1 MSNKP
6 SLTKKRI
13 LREALKLID
22 ERGLSQFSIKR
33 LADEL
38 SVFPTAITWH
48 VGTKDELLTDV
59 SALIFDDVTLPNDR
73 EMDWTEWLKDTA
85 RVVRAQMH
93 RHPNIVP
100 VAGSRLSPV
109 IPSLPFVE
117 RVLRVLI
124 DAQVKKSELLHAYN
138 MYVGC
143 LLGWVSV
150 ELSTTLS
157 TPEKARAN
165 FEVALDGIDGNLY
178 TAVIANRSLI
188 SDQAFMMRWSGG
200 VDRPMDESFEFMI
213 DTIIQGL
220 RHRTSEQ

>member
-6 SLTKKRI
+6 SLTKDRI
-13 LREALKLID
+13 LREALKLIY
-22 ERGLSQFSIKR
+22 ERGLSKFSIKR

-73 EMDWTEWLKDTA
+73 EMDWSEWLKDTA

-93 RHPNIVP
+93 KHPNVVP

-124 DAQVKKSELLHAYN
+124 DAQVKESDLLHAYS
-138 MYVGC
+138 M
-143 LLGWVSV
+143 
-150 ELSTTLS
+150 
-157 TPEKARAN
+157 
-165 FEVALDGIDGNLY
+165 
-178 TAVIANRSLI
+178 
-188 SDQAFMMRWSGG
+188 
-200 VDRPMDESFEFMI
+200 
-213 DTIIQGL
+213 
-220 RHRTSEQ
+220 